1 MAGHALALEH
11 ASRRLALTDGT
22 RRAVRH
28 RVAVS
33 LHAARKIVALHGAG
47 EALAHRGPGD
57 IDDLTRGEHVD
68 FQLGAGCQ
76 SVALALVQAE
86 FLGGIAGGDIGLGEM
101 ARQRLGNPRWA
112 AAASSDLHRAIAVG
126 FVTFDLRD
134 AVRQRLDDRHGDSHT
149 GVGEYSG
156 HAALAANQTNG
167 HCQNPQAGSFDW
179 LPQSLQ
185 SAGGLGNGPQ
195 LPLGN
200 WRRAHALRPLKLDG
214 GLYMNS
220 PAVQVS
226 VRKGPGDRKP

>member
-22 RRAVRH
+22 WRAVRH

-33 LHAARKIVALHGAG
+33 LHAARKIVALYGAG

-68 FQLGAGCQ
+68 FQFGAGCQ

-86 FLGGIAGGDIGLGEM
+86 FLGGVAGGDIRLGEM
-101 ARQRLGNPRWA
+101 ARQRLGNPRRT

-134 AVRQRLDDRHGDSHT
+134 AVRQRLDDRHEDSHT

-167 HCQNPQAGSFDW
+167 HCQSSCRGK
-179 LPQSLQ
+179 
-185 SAGGLGNGPQ
+185 
-195 LPLGN
+195 
-200 WRRAHALRPLKLDG
+200 LRLA
-214 GLYMNS
+214 
-220 PAVQVS
+220 PAFVATGQRFGHS
-226 VRKGPGDRKP
+226 DPRTP

>member
-86 FLGGIAGGDIGLGEM
+86 FLGSIAGGDIGLGEM

-112 AAASSDLHRAIAVG
+112 TAASSDLHRAIAVG

-167 HCQNPQAGSFDW
+167 HCQNPQAG
-179 LPQSLQ
+179 
-185 SAGGLGNGPQ
+185 
-195 LPLGN
+195 
-200 WRRAHALRPLKLDG
+200 RLRLA
-214 GLYMNS
+214 
-220 PAVQVS
+220 PAVVAISRRFRQRTPITLRQLAS
-226 VRKGPGDRKP
+226 RPRAPTSKIGRRIIYEFAGSTSFGSQGPGG